1 MSQSKRS
8 KEPEAQIKWWSTFIL
23 LWSVLYL
30 INCEGNMSFQGP
42 QPRLIKKNQRNPE
55 LLSMLS
61 SKLLKNCFYSDNYA
75 FLSLFLFFFSYYLR
89 LRSPS
94 RQQTNRNHFGSAHHL
109 SRSSRE
115 SKTNLIL
122 KMFQVRFIWFM

>member
-1 MSQSKRS
+1 
-8 KEPEAQIKWWSTFIL
+8 
-23 LWSVLYL
+23 
-30 INCEGNMSFQGP
+30 MSFQGP

-75 FLSLFLFFFSYYLR
+75 FLSLFLFFFLYYLR

-94 RQQTNRNHFGSAHHL
+94 RQQTNAI
-109 SRSSRE
+109 
-115 SKTNLIL
+115 IL
-122 KMFQVRFIWFM
+122 DQPTTSVVQAENRKQI

>member
-1 MSQSKRS
+1 MR
-8 KEPEAQIKWWSTFIL
+8 
-23 LWSVLYL
+23 
-30 INCEGNMSFQGP
+30 FQGP

-75 FLSLFLFFFSYYLR
+75 FLSLFLFFFLYYLR

-94 RQQTNRNHFGSAHHL
+94 RQQTN
-109 SRSSRE
+109 E
-115 SKTNLIL
+115 IIL
-122 KMFQVRFIWFM
+122 DQPTTSVVQAENRKKN

>member
-1 MSQSKRS
+1 MR
-8 KEPEAQIKWWSTFIL
+8 
-23 LWSVLYL
+23 
-30 INCEGNMSFQGP
+30 FQGP

-75 FLSLFLFFFSYYLR
+75 FLSLFLFFFLYYLR

-94 RQQTNRNHFGSAHHL
+94 RQQTN
-109 SRSSRE
+109 E
-115 SKTNLIL
+115 IIL
-122 KMFQVRFIWFM
+122 DQPTTSVVQAENRKQI

>member
-1 MSQSKRS
+1 
-8 KEPEAQIKWWSTFIL
+8 
-23 LWSVLYL
+23 
-30 INCEGNMSFQGP
+30 MSFQGP

-75 FLSLFLFFFSYYLR
+75 FLSLVLFFFVL
-89 LRSPS
+89 SPAS
-94 RQQTNRNHFGSAHHL
+94 KSFSPTNKRNHFGSAHHL

>member
-1 MSQSKRS
+1 MR
-8 KEPEAQIKWWSTFIL
+8 
-23 LWSVLYL
+23 
-30 INCEGNMSFQGP
+30 FQGP

-75 FLSLFLFFFSYYLR
+75 FLSLFLFFFLYYLR

-94 RQQTNRNHFGSAHHL
+94 RQQTNAI
-109 SRSSRE
+109 
-115 SKTNLIL
+115 IL
-122 KMFQVRFIWFM
+122 DQPTTSVVQAENRKQI